1 MNNIC
6 VECLMVNAIQNKLLS
21 KEVVYQSSTDVD
33 EVCIFNRFCIFEKQ
47 RKIFSQ
53 DVAKHNFIGF

>member
-6 VECLMVNAIQNKLLS
+6 VECLMVDAMQNMLLS

-33 EVCIFNRFCIFEKQ
+33 EGCIFNRFYIFEKQ
-47 RKIFSQ
+47 RKNIF
-53 DVAKHNFIGF
+53 